1 MLPSTGSAVVAVLDI
16 VNVVPELRIPWHV
29 QVYMLLN
36 AEVGMYLRL
45 LSYIFVCVCVCVCVC
60 ISYKWLTSKQQR
72 PTWEVKGSS
81 ASQIIPRIFLN
92 PKVQYVF
99 TIARHFSW
107 SRFRSS
113 QSTTLPFVP
122 SHDFPINNQ
131 YKAFRL
137 KNFIEL
143 ASIIPIQFSKKIVK
157 VLRLPVKEKLPKNK
171 VGRPLS

>member
-1 MLPSTGSAVVAVLDI
+1 MCCLPLVQQWSQYWTLWTWYLSFGSHDTCKYICYWMLKLECILDYF
-16 VNVVPELRIPWHV
+16 RT
-29 QVYMLLN
+29 
-36 AEVGMYLRL
+36 YL
-45 LSYIFVCVCVCVCVC
+45 CVCVCVCVC

-81 ASQIIPRIFLN
+81 AGQIIPRIFLN

-143 ASIIPIQFSKKIVK
+143 ASIIPIQVSKKIVK